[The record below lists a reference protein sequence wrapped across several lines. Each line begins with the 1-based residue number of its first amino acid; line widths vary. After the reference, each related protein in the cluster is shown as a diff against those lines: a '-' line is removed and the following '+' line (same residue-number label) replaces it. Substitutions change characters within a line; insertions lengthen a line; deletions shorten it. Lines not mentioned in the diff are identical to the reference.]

1 MITLFSTPK
10 PFRGHIDVIQRN
22 ALQSWKR
29 LDPQVEVILVGDDE
43 GAAEICREFDL
54 DHVPVVRR
62 STSGA
67 KYLKD
72 VFRAVQERARHE
84 HICYVN
90 CDIIL
95 LPDFVAAARRVSAW
109 RNDFLMVGQRTD
121 VDITAP
127 VNFGDP
133 SWEAALRQMAR
144 VSGRQRDQ
152 YWIDYFLFHRRMYP
166 EIPDLLIGR
175 IAWDNWLVY
184 KARSDSYP
192 VVDAT
197 AVVLPIHQNHDYAYH
212 PQGESGVFTDVEA
225 RENRRLAGGR
235 DCQYRTSDANYRLT
249 PSGIRFNVTV
259 PHLKRVIDNNRRSV
273 RRMFRVLRTDGL
285 RAAASRF

>member
-10 PFRGHIDVIQRN
+10 PFRGHINVIQRN

-29 LDPQVEVILVGDDE
+29 LHPQVEVILVGDDE
-43 GAAEICREFDL
+43 GAAAICQEL
-54 DHVPVVRR
+54 GLGHVAGVRR
-62 STSGA
+62 SASGA

-72 VFRAVQERARHE
+72 VFGAVQKRARHD

-90 CDIIL
+90 CDIVL
-95 LPDFVAAARRVSAW
+95 LADFVAAARRVSAW
-109 RNDFLMVGQRTD
+109 RSEFLMVGQRTD
-121 VDITAP
+121 VDITEP
-127 VNFGDP
+127 LNFDDP
-133 SWEAALRQMAR
+133 SWEAGLRRMAR
-144 VSGRQRDQ
+144 DSGRQRDQ

-184 KARSDSYP
+184 KARSDGYP

-197 AVVLPIHQNHDYAYH
+197 AAVLPIHQNHDYAYH
-212 PQGESGVFTDVEA
+212 PQGKSGVFTDAEA
-225 RENRRLAGGR
+225 TENRRLAGGR

-249 PSGIRFNVTV
+249 SSGIRFNMTV
-259 PHLKRVIDNNRRSV
+259 PHLKRVVDNNRRSV
-273 RRMFRVLRTDGL
+273 RRMFRTLRADGL
-285 RAAASRF
+285 RAAASRS